1 MRIRKSSGSNSATP
15 RSTRATSTIAST
27 ATKDTGGK
35 PTLSTPE
42 QSKGRTKKKSQSGKL
57 TMARILTS
65 FESVSGDY
73 LLARQVGNS
82 LIWPPLTRHNVA
94 LPVRFPMTRSWQVL
108 TSPGEELTITLS
120 VSAKD
125 LTLELSHPSKS
136 KVNSLDTPR

>member
-1 MRIRKSSGSNSATP
+1 MRLQKSLRSSPPKSEEERSPMRIRKSSGSNSATP

-73 LLARQVGNS
+73 LLEPPPGNTLTS
-82 LIWPPLTRHNVA
+82 LQFRMLKKELLDHC
-94 LPVRFPMTRSWQVL
+94 PMTL
-108 TSPGEELTITLS
+108 L
-120 VSAKD
+120 
-125 LTLELSHPSKS
+125 
-136 KVNSLDTPR
+136 